1 MIRSLFEST
10 RKLDRRIEKVI
21 SFDSDKNEQLKREI
35 TEYVATENIETNFER
50 ILSLLDEGL
59 GGGAGEVGVWVS
71 GFYGSGKSSFTK
83 YLGFALDPERKI
95 DGKAF
100 LEWLQAQLKTKALR
114 TQLAAL
120 AKKHPATVI
129 MLDLASAQIAG
140 ATMAEISS
148 VLYWTV
154 LQWAGY
160 PKDKKIAHLQ
170 LMLEGDG
177 KMAEFEKRIQTLAKG
192 KTWQQI
198 QNQPLVAG
206 QFAAIAASELY
217 HDVWPTP
224 QAFQHLN
231 VDEVEMENER
241 VAEMLDLVRRKSG
254 RENILFILDE
264 VGQYIGAR
272 DNLILNLDGLAKN
285 IKGIGKGKAWLIATA
300 QQTLTEDDPRAQMN
314 SGKLFKLAD
323 RFPIRVDLEASDIK
337 EICYTRLLSKS
348 PAGVADLEKRFD
360 TYGPQLRQHTQ
371 LQNTRF
377 YKSDLAKK
385 TFCDLYPFLPQ
396 HFDILLE
403 LLGRL
408 AKTSGGIGLRS
419 AIKVI
424 QDVLVDQSGYRPNQP
439 LLADQPVGTL
449 ATTAIF
455 YDTLRRDIQKSFKH
469 VIEGVERVEKV
480 HGADSIHDRVAKS
493 VAVLQ
498 VLDDFPVSRENIAAL
513 LHPSVDS
520 DSLLGP
526 VNAAVDE
533 LLKEP
538 AFHLSEVD
546 GRLRFMSEAVAELEA
561 ERQHIVAGPRETRVV
576 MQEKLRELFTP
587 APSAKLKGTRTVQ
600 SGLKHAN
607 GNNTVTLD
615 GEREPVQTV
624 IEFVAATSYDK
635 RKQERLVDSNE
646 RANTA
651 SIFLLAKD
659 DPEVEDLLAEI
670 VRCQAI
676 SKKYRN
682 NALEKEVADY
692 INGQVQRATSL
703 SGKLDKLLK
712 KLLTAGSFVFR
723 GKPVAVSVLDAELLT
738 AANKQLE
745 TAAEEV
751 FEKYGEAPIQAD
763 GAMAERLLK
772 TANLG
777 QIASKDNPLSLV
789 KTVAGTTSIDRTH
802 PAAVSLHDYLDRTGT
817 VDGRKL
823 LDDFFGPPYGWS
835 KDTTR
840 YIVAAMLRAS
850 EIKLRVG
857 GTDVTVA
864 EETAI
869 EALKNNN
876 SFNKVGVSL
885 RDSRPSPEALM
896 RASDRLLDLTGDAVV
911 PVEGDIAKAVIK
923 QFPSLQRDYAALA
936 TKLENLDLAG
946 VDRAET
952 IQDSITEILRG
963 DASDATTW
971 LGGEQCRLYDDLL
984 WARSVQ
990 KAFKNGI
997 DTVIA
1002 DLQTHCDEI
1011 AALPDF
1017 GVTGKLLADT
1027 AQARSE
1033 ADDFIHRDDFHAV
1046 MTDLQSRLQTLQIAV
1061 ENTVETL
1068 KTEQATLLQTES
1080 TAIQT
1085 SPEWSRIGLD
1095 DQNRLSARLDKLQPE
1110 APLSLAGLKKLL
1122 GHQYALSTELERVK
1136 AEVREL
1142 AKPKP
1147 KEPPPEGEKL
1157 KEQPVEEVTL
1167 GFPSELAS
1175 EADAD
1180 LLIAEL
1186 EKLKARLAA
1195 GARLRIRW
1203 Q

>member
-1 MIRSLFEST
+1 MIRSLFETT

-21 SFDSDKNEQLKREI
+21 SFASDESEQLKREI
-35 TEYVATENIETNFER
+35 TEYVATDNIETNFER
-50 ILSLLDEGL
+50 MLSLLDEGL
-59 GGGAGEVGVWVS
+59 GGGASEVGVWVS

-83 YLGFALDPERKI
+83 YLGFALDPGRKI
-95 DGKAF
+95 DGKPF

-160 PKDKKIAHLQ
+160 PKDKKVAHLQ
-170 LMLEGDG
+170 IMLERDD
-177 KMAEFEKRIQTLAKG
+177 KMAEFEKRIAALAKG

-198 QNQPLVAG
+198 QNQPLVVS
-206 QFAAIAASELY
+206 QFAAIAASGLY
-217 HDVWPTP
+217 PEVWPTP
-224 QAFQHLN
+224 QAFQQLK

-241 VAEMLDLVRRKSG
+241 VAEMLDLVRRRSG

-314 SGKLFKLAD
+314 SGKLFKLAA
-323 RFPIRVDLEASDIK
+323 RFPIQIDLEASDIR
-337 EICYTRLLSKS
+337 EICYRRLLSKS

-360 TYGPQLRQHTQ
+360 TYGPQLRLHTQ

-377 YKSDLAKK
+377 YKSDLDKK

-403 LLGRL
+403 MLGRL

-493 VAVLQ
+493 IAVLQ

-520 DSLLGP
+520 DSLLGR
-526 VNAAVDE
+526 VRTAVDD

-538 AFHLSEVD
+538 AFHLSEID

-561 ERQHIVAGPRETRVV
+561 ERQRIVAGPRETRVV
-576 MQEKLRELFTP
+576 MQERLRELFTP
-587 APSAKLKGTRTVQ
+587 APTAKLKGARTVQ
-600 SGLKHAN
+600 SGLKYTKDNH
-607 GNNTVTLD
+607 TITLD

-624 IEFVAATSYDK
+624 IEFVAATTYDN
-635 RKQERLVDSNE
+635 RKQERLVESNE

-692 INGQVQRATSL
+692 INGQVQRADSL
-703 SGKLDKLLK
+703 GGKLDTLLK

-723 GKPVAVSVLDAELLT
+723 GKPVAVSVLDADLLA

-751 FEKYGEAPIQAD
+751 FEKYGEAPLQAD
-763 GAMAERLLK
+763 GALAERLLK
-772 TANLG
+772 TSNLT
-777 QIASKDNPLSLV
+777 QIASRDNPLGLV
-789 KTVAGTTSIDRTH
+789 KTVGGRTSIDTKH
-802 PAAVSLHDYLDRTGT
+802 AAAISIHDYLDRTGT

-823 LDDFFGPPYGWS
+823 LDDFFGAPYGWS

-840 YIVAAMLRAS
+840 YIVAALLIGG
-850 EIKLRVG
+850 EIKLRVAG
-857 GTDVTVA
+857 ADVTVNG
-864 EETAI
+864 EVAI

-876 SFNKVGVSL
+876 NFNKAGVSL

-923 QFPSLQRDYAALA
+923 HFPTFQRDYAALA
-936 TKLENLDLAG
+936 AKLENLDLSG

-952 IQDSITEILRG
+952 IQDSIAEILRG

-971 LGGEQCRLYDDLL
+971 LGGEQSPLYDDLL
-984 WARSVQ
+984 WARSVH

-1002 DLQTHCDEI
+1002 DLQTHCDEV
-1011 AALPDF
+1011 AGLPDF

-1033 ADDFIHRDDFHAV
+1033 AEDFIRRDDFYTV
-1046 MTDLQSRLQTLQIAV
+1046 VPDLQNRLKTLQIAV

-1068 KTEQATLLQTES
+1068 KTEQAALLQTES
-1080 TAIQT
+1080 TPFKVCRSGAASVSMARTVSVPVSISFSRRHRSA
-1085 SPEWSRIGLD
+1085 SPG
-1095 DQNRLSARLDKLQPE
+1095 
-1110 APLSLAGLKKLL
+1110 
-1122 GHQYALSTELERVK
+1122 
-1136 AEVREL
+1136 
-1142 AKPKP
+1142 
-1147 KEPPPEGEKL
+1147 
-1157 KEQPVEEVTL
+1157 
-1167 GFPSELAS
+1167 
-1175 EADAD
+1175 
-1180 LLIAEL
+1180 
-1186 EKLKARLAA
+1186 
-1195 GARLRIRW
+1195 
-1203 Q
+1203 

>member
-10 RKLDRRIEKVI
+10 RRLDRRIEKVI
-21 SFDSDKNEQLKREI
+21 SFDSDESEQLKREI
-35 TEYVATENIETNFER
+35 TEYVATDNIETSFER
-50 ILSLLDEGL
+50 MLSLLDEGL

-95 DGKAF
+95 DGKPF

-114 TQLAAL
+114 TQLGAL

-148 VLYWTV
+148 VLYWSV

-160 PKDKKIAHLQ
+160 PRDKKVAHLQ
-170 LMLEGDG
+170 LMLERDG
-177 KMAEFEKRIQTLAKG
+177 KMPDFEQRIQALAKG
-192 KTWQQI
+192 KSWRQI
-198 QNQPLVAG
+198 QNQPLVVA
-206 QFAAIAASELY
+206 QFSAVAASEMY
-217 HDVWPTP
+217 PDVFPTA
-224 QAFQHLN
+224 QAFQQLK

-241 VAEMLDLVRRKSG
+241 VAEMLDLIRRKSG
-254 RENILFILDE
+254 RENILFVLDE

-285 IKGIGKGKAWLIATA
+285 IKGIGRGKAWLIATA

-314 SGKLFKLAD
+314 SGKLFKLSD
-323 RFPIRVDLEASDIK
+323 RFPIRIDLEASDIK

-348 PAGVADLEKRFD
+348 PAGVAELEQRFD
-360 TYGPQLRQHTQ
+360 KHGPQLRLYTQ

-377 YKSDLAKK
+377 YKSDLDRK

-424 QDVLVDQSGYRPNQP
+424 QDVLVDQSGARSSAA

-480 HGADSIHDRVAKS
+480 HGADSLHGRVAKS

-498 VLDDFPVSRENIAAL
+498 VLEDFPVSRENIAAL
-513 LHPSVDS
+513 LHPTVES
-520 DSLLGP
+520 DSLL
-526 VNAAVDE
+526 AAVREATDE

-538 AFHLSEVD
+538 AFHLSEID

-561 ERQHIVAGPRETRVV
+561 ERQRIVAGPRETRVV
-576 MQEKLRELFTP
+576 MQEKLRELFIP

-600 SGLKHAN
+600 SGLKLAL
-607 GNNTVTLD
+607 GNNAVTLE

-624 IEFVAATSYDK
+624 IEFVPAISYEK
-635 RKQERLVDSNE
+635 RKQERLLESNE
-646 RANTA
+646 RANTS
-651 SIFLLAKD
+651 SIFLVAKE

-670 VRCQAI
+670 VRSQTI

-703 SGKLDKLLK
+703 GAKLDTLLK

-723 GKPVAVSVLDAELLT
+723 GKPVAVSERDADLLN
-738 AANKQLE
+738 AANRQLE
-745 TAAEEV
+745 VAADEV
-751 FEKYGEAPIQAD
+751 FEKYGEAAVQAD
-763 GAMAERLLK
+763 GALAERLLK
-772 TANLG
+772 TGDLARV
-777 QIASKDNPLSLV
+777 ASRDNPLGLV
-789 KTVAGTTSIDRTH
+789 KTVSGKTTVDTKH

-840 YIVAAMLRAS
+840 YVVAALLIGG
-850 EIKLRVG
+850 ELKLRVAG
-857 GTDVTVA
+857 ADVTVNA
-864 EETAI
+864 DAAV

-885 RDSRPSPEALM
+885 RDSRPPAEALM
-896 RASDRLLDLTGDAVV
+896 RASDRLLDLTGESVV

-923 QFPSLQRDYAALA
+923 HFPVFQRDYAALE
-936 TKLENLDLAG
+936 TKLQSLGLPGAN
-946 VDRAET
+946 RAET

-963 DASDATTW
+963 DASDAATW
-971 LGGEQCRLYDDLL
+971 LGGEQSPLYDDLL
-984 WARSVQ
+984 WARSVH
-990 KAFKNGI
+990 KAFRNGI

-1002 DLQTHCDEI
+1002 GLKLHCDEI
-1011 AALPDF
+1011 DSLPDF
-1017 GVTGKLLADT
+1017 GVTGTLLADT
-1027 AQARSE
+1027 AQLR
-1033 ADDFIHRDDFHAV
+1033 ADAEKFVKRNDFYAV
-1046 MTDLQSRLQTLQIAV
+1046 MPDLQNRLQALQIAV
-1061 ENTVETL
+1061 EKAVETL
-1068 KTEQATLLQTES
+1068 STEQTALLQSES
-1080 TAIQT
+1080 TSLQS

-1095 DQNRLSARLDKLQPE
+1095 DQNRLSTRLDRLQPE
-1110 APLSLAGLKKLL
+1110 APLSLAGLKRLI
-1122 GHQYALSTELERVK
+1122 GHQYAITTEIERLK

-1147 KEPPPEGEKL
+1147 EDNDSTRAF
-1157 KEQPVEEVTL
+1157 EEVTVTL
-1167 GFPSELAS
+1167 PTELSSEA
-1175 EADAD
+1175 EADA
-1180 LLIAEL
+1180 LIAQLGE
-1186 EKLKARLAA
+1186 LKARIAA

>member
-1 MIRSLFEST
+1 MIRSLFETT

-21 SFDSDKNEQLKREI
+21 SFDSDENEQLKREI
-35 TEYVATENIETNFER
+35 TEYVATDNIEMNFER
-50 ILSLLDEGL
+50 MLSLLDEGF
-59 GGGAGEVGVWVS
+59 GGDAGEVGVWVS

-95 DGKAF
+95 DSKPF
-100 LEWLQAQLKTKALR
+100 LEWLQAQLKPKSLR

-160 PKDKKIAHLQ
+160 PRDKKVAHLQ
-170 LMLEGDG
+170 LMLERDN
-177 KMAEFEKRIQTLAKG
+177 KLPDFERRIQALAKG
-192 KTWQQI
+192 KTWKQI
-198 QNQPLVAG
+198 QNQPLVVA
-206 QFAAIAASELY
+206 QFSAIVASELY

-224 QAFQHLN
+224 QSFQQLKI
-231 VDEVEMENER
+231 DEVEMENER
-241 VAEMLDLVRRKSG
+241 VAEMLDLVRRRSG
-254 RENILFILDE
+254 REDIIFILDE

-272 DNLILNLDGLAKN
+272 DNLITNLDGLARN
-285 IKGIGKGKAWLIATA
+285 IKNIGKGKAWLIATA

-314 SGKLFKLAD
+314 SGKLFKLKD
-323 RFPIRVDLEASDIK
+323 RFPIEVDLEASDIK
-337 EICYTRLLSKS
+337 EICYTRLLTKS
-348 PAGVADLEKRFD
+348 PAGVAELEKRYD
-360 TYGPQLRQHTQ
+360 TYGPQLRLHTQ

-377 YKSDLAKK
+377 YKAELDKK
-385 TFCDLYPFLPQ
+385 TFCNLYPFLPQ

-408 AKTSGGIGLRS
+408 AKSSGGIGLRS

-424 QDVLVDQSGYRPNQP
+424 QDVLVDQSGYRPNQQ

-449 ATTAIF
+449 ATTTIL

-469 VIEGVERVEKV
+469 VIEGVGRVEKV
-480 HGADSIHDRVAKS
+480 HGADSIPDRVAKS
-493 VAVLQ
+493 IALLQ
-498 VLDDFPVSRENIAAL
+498 VLEDFPVSRENIAAL

-526 VNAAVDE
+526 VKAAVED
-533 LLKEP
+533 LLQDP
-538 AFHLSEVD
+538 AFHLSEID

-561 ERQHIVAGPRETRVV
+561 ERQRIIAGPRETRVV

-600 SGLKHAN
+600 SGLKIAQ
-607 GNNTVTLD
+607 GNNTITLE

-624 IEFVAATSYDK
+624 IEFVSATAYEK
-635 RKQERLVDSNE
+635 RKQERLLDSNE

-659 DPEVEDLLAEI
+659 DTEVEDLLAEI
-670 VRCQAI
+670 VRCQII

-692 INGQVQRATSL
+692 INGQVQRAISL
-703 SGKLDKLLK
+703 SGKLDTLLK

-723 GKPVAVSVLDAELLT
+723 GKPVAVSELDADLLA
-738 AANKQLE
+738 AANKQIE

-751 FEKYGEAPIQAD
+751 FEKYSEAPIQAE
-763 GAMAERLLK
+763 GVLAERLLK
-772 TANLG
+772 TSNLA
-777 QIASKDNPLSLV
+777 QIASKDNPLGLV
-789 KTVAGTTSIDRTH
+789 KTVSGKTRIDTKH
-802 PAAVSLHDYLDRTGT
+802 AAAVSLHDYLDRTGT

-823 LDDFFGPPYGWS
+823 LDDFFGAPYGWS

-840 YIVAAMLRAS
+840 YILAALLIGG
-850 EIKLRVG
+850 EIKLRVAG
-857 GTDVTVA
+857 ADVTVNGDV
-864 EETAI
+864 AI

-876 SFNKVGVSL
+876 NCNKAGVSL
-885 RDSRPSPEALM
+885 RDSRPSPESLM
-896 RASDRLLDLTGDAVV
+896 RASDRLLDLTGDSVV
-911 PVEGDIAKAVIK
+911 PVEGDIAKAVTK
-923 QFPSLQRDYAALA
+923 HFPTFQRDYAALA
-936 TKLENLDLAG
+936 TKLENLELAG
-946 VDRAET
+946 VDRAEA

-971 LGGEQCRLYDDLL
+971 LGGEQCALYDDLL

-1002 DLQTHCDEI
+1002 DLQVHCDEI

-1017 GVTGKLLADT
+1017 GVTGKLLAYS
-1027 AQARSE
+1027 AQARTE
-1033 ADDFIHRDDFHAV
+1033 ADDFIHRDDFYAA
-1046 MTDLQSRLQTLQIAV
+1046 MPDLQNRLKTLQIAV

-1068 KTEQATLLQTES
+1068 KTEQAALLQTES
-1080 TAIQT
+1080 VAIQ
-1085 SPEWSRIGLD
+1085 SSQDWSRIGFD

-1122 GHQYALSTELERVK
+1122 GHQYALSTELDRVK
-1136 AEVREL
+1136 TEVREL

-1147 KEPPPEGEKL
+1147 PEPTPDGEKP
-1157 KEQPVEEVTL
+1157 KFEEVTL
-1167 GFPSELAS
+1167 SFPSELAS

-1180 LLIAEL
+1180 LLINEL
-1186 EKLKARLAA
+1186 GKLKARLAA
-1195 GARLRIRW
+1195 GARLRVRW